1 MDEEQASRV
10 VCELYE
16 TWYPNLVR
24 YAYRSLG
31 ALGMAEDVVQEA
43 FMELYKQ
50 LANGASIEHPSAWT
64 FSVARRRIGRE
75 VRHHLETTAL
85 HDSLDVLESVSQGQ
99 VQPLPFALDG
109 SELLRVSD
117 LSRREEEVLLLRME
131 SLKYREIGRILG
143 ISSNSV
149 GTLITR
155 ALHKLRSLSA
165 EQPREKAKRRE
176 TL

>member
-1 MDEEQASRV
+1 MDEQQASRV

-16 TWYPNLVR
+16 SWYPTLVR

-31 ALGMAEDVVQEA
+31 TLGTAEDVVQEA

-64 FSVARRRIGRE
+64 FTVARRRIGRE
-75 VRHHLETTAL
+75 VRRHLETTAL
-85 HDSLDVLESVSQGQ
+85 HDSLDVLDSVSQGQ
-99 VQPLPFALDG
+99 VQPQPFVLDG
-109 SELLRVSD
+109 SGLLRVSD

-131 SLKYREIGRILG
+131 SLKYREIGKILG

-155 ALHKLRSLSA
+155 ALRKLRSL
-165 EQPREKAKRRE
+165 EDHQRPEKNRTHEA
-176 TL
+176 L